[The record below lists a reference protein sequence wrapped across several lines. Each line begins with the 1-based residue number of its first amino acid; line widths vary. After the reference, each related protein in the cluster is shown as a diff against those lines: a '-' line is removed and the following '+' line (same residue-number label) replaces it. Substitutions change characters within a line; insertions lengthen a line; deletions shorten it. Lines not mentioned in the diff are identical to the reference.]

1 MYMYNLCM
9 LYIFCV
15 YMILYIYISSA
26 QALYPPPCL
35 LFDAFTSLWSDSSF
49 CLDAFCA
56 RAPPC
61 ICDKRIFFVRALFVL
76 GMSFRKSVS

>member
-1 MYMYNLCM
+1 MY
-9 LYIFCV
+9 I
-15 YMILYIYISSA
+15 YIYISSA